1 MITLTIDGALFSSLG
16 AFYLALAGVSIIA
29 SAALLIFVLRG
40 RIDQQKKG
48 EEHAYR
54 NY

>member
-16 AFYLALAGVSIIA
+16 FLYLALAGAGIIA
-29 SAALLIFVLRG
+29 SITLLIFVLRG
-40 RIDQQKKG
+40 RMKEDKKG
-48 EEHAYR
+48 EKHAYR